1 MKKGFTLIELLAVI
15 VILSIVAVITI
26 PVIGGVINT
35 GRESALEKSTNFYI
49 KELETNFSEW
59 VIEGVPLEYQN
70 TDGYAIFDVRK
81 LNKVLKLEGTV
92 PESGSVKIN
101 NDYSASN
108 YYYGFVIEATLN
120 YEGGYVVTYTYNT
133 DDNYVGD
140 RSNMEINK
148 N

>member
-1 MKKGFTLIELLAVI
+1 MKKGFTLVELLAVI

-26 PVIGGVINT
+26 PVIGGVVNT

-49 KELETNFSEW
+49 KELETKFSEW
-59 VIEGVPLEYQN
+59 VINGIPLEHESA
-70 TDGYAIFDVRK
+70 DGCAIFDVRK
-81 LNKVLKLEGTV
+81 LNKVLKLEGTI
-92 PESGSVKIN
+92 PESGTVKIS
-101 NDYSASN
+101 NDYSSSN
-108 YYYGFVIEATLN
+108 YYYGYVIEATLN
-120 YEGGYVVTYTYNT
+120 YEGGYVATYTYNT